1 MSSEKLLAQAVGPST
16 MFKSGPQEHAGDA
29 SFHQSVFHKD
39 DHKASSKL
47 GSKREALTPILAT
60 GVRNSIQEE
69 AEGSSNRA
77 DEEHVAIADF
87 QDKLDKSGMF
97 DDPDSSED
105 SEQNNLR
112 LDRVLIDQKIAERG
126 GDSFLQR
133 DVQTN

>member
-1 MSSEKLLAQAVGPST
+1 
-16 MFKSGPQEHAGDA
+16 MFKSGPQELAGDA

-39 DHKASSKL
+39 DNKASSKL

-69 AEGSSNRA
+69 AEGSSNGA
-77 DEEHVAIADF
+77 DEEDAAIADF

-112 LDRVLIDQKIAERG
+112 LDGVLIDQKIAERG

>member
-1 MSSEKLLAQAVGPST
+1 
-16 MFKSGPQEHAGDA
+16 MFKSGPQELVGDA

-39 DHKASSKL
+39 DNKASSKL

-60 GVRNSIQEE
+60 GVRNSIREE

-77 DEEHVAIADF
+77 DEEHAVIADF